1 MSLLSLTP
9 KLVSRFHLP
18 LSRAAICGEI
28 KKHDLFR
35 KAVGGRMIHI
45 CRYTLLPNG
54 RIHNKGH
61 GFHIVAAQFLPS
73 IDTP

>member
-1 MSLLSLTP
+1 MPPLCLTP
-9 KLVSRFHLP
+9 QLVSRFHLP
-18 LSRAAICGEI
+18 LSGAAICGEI

-54 RIHNKGH
+54 RIHTR
-61 GFHIVAAQFLPS
+61 GFAFTS
-73 IDTP
+73 

>member
-1 MSLLSLTP
+1 MTLLSLTP
-9 KLVSRFHLP
+9 QLVSRFHLP

-28 KKHDLFR
+28 KKHDLLR
-35 KAVGGRMIHI
+35 KAVGGRVIHI

-54 RIHNKGH
+54 RVYNKWS

-73 IDTP
+73 INTP

>member
-1 MSLLSLTP
+1 MPLLRLTP
-9 KLVSRFHLP
+9 QLVSRFHLP
-18 LSRAAICGEI
+18 LSRTAICGNI
-28 KKHDLFR
+28 KKHDLFW

-54 RIHNKGH
+54 RIYNKGS
-61 GFHIVAAQFLPS
+61 GFYIVAAQFLPS